1 MIENRGQNS
10 PSGGW
15 GAIKLTD
22 YTYDLPDERIAKFP
36 LSKRDESKLLVYQQG
51 EVTHSVFK
59 NITDYLP
66 KNSLLVFNN
75 TKVIPA
81 RIHFQKTTGAI
92 IQLFLLHPIAPT
104 SVINLAMEVSGE
116 CVWECMIGNRKRW
129 KKGDILS
136 QIIQVENQE
145 VEVKAEIEDEEKN
158 YVKLSWNTY
167 LTPSPSPAE
176 RGAFHSEVF
185 TPLSRRGA
193 GGEVIKFVDLI
204 QALGKIPL
212 PPYLNREAEA
222 SDYET
227 YQTVYSEKKGAV
239 AAPTAGLHFTEN
251 ILQNLEYQ
259 GFKQDFVTLHV
270 GAGTFQ
276 PIKVENIIEHKMH
289 NEQIVF
295 TRKNIENLLENL
307 GNIIAVGTTSMR
319 TLESIYWLGVAP
331 QPPERELKS
340 NSKAPPLGAGGAVG
354 KLYPYQHSPESLP
367 SPEQSLKAI
376 LKKMDDLGINEIT
389 AETEI
394 FIFPGYQ
401 FKICKGIITNYHQP
415 ESTLILLI
423 AAIIGENWRKV
434 YHEAMTNDYRF
445 LSYGDSSL
453 LIP

>member
-1 MIENRGQNS
+1 MNN
-10 PSGGW
+10 
-15 GAIKLTD
+15 IKLID

-51 EVTHSVFK
+51 KITHSAFK
-59 NITDYLP
+59 NITYYLP

-81 RIHFQKTTGAI
+81 RIHFQKPTGAI

-104 SVINLAMEVSGE
+104 SVINLAMEITGE

-129 KKGDILS
+129 KKGDVLS
-136 QIIQVENQE
+136 QIIQAEGQD
-145 VEVKAEIEDEEKN
+145 VEVKAEIENEEKN
-158 YVKLSWNTY
+158 YVKLSWKSVSTNNDF
-167 LTPSPSPAE
+167 
-176 RGAFHSEVF
+176 GDKSEHR
-185 TPLSRRGA
+185 TSKTEHR
-193 GGEVIKFVDLI
+193 KFVDLI
-204 QALGKIPL
+204 QVLGQIPL

-239 AAPTAGLHFTEN
+239 AAPTAGLHFTEEV
-251 ILQNLEYQ
+251 LQNIEKQ

-276 PIKVENIIEHKMH
+276 PIKVENIVEHKMH

-295 TRKNIENLLENL
+295 TRENIENLLGNL
-307 GNIIAVGTTSMR
+307 GNIIAIGTTSMR
-319 TLESIYWLGVAP
+319 TLESIYWIGV
-331 QPPERELKS
+331 QLINTPELEHYLIE
-340 NSKAPPLGAGGAVG
+340 
-354 KLYPYQHSPESLP
+354 KLFPYQNENPPNPE
-367 SPEQSLKAI
+367 ESLKAI
-376 LKKMDDLGINEIT
+376 LKKMDNLGVNEIT

-423 AAIIGENWRKV
+423 AALIGENWRKI
-434 YHEAMTNDYRF
+434 YEEAMTNDYRF

-453 LIP
+453 LLP

>member
-1 MIENRGQNS
+1 MIENQGQNS
-10 PSGGW
+10 PIGGW
-15 GAIKLTD
+15 GAIKLSD

-51 EVTHSVFK
+51 KIIHSIFK

-81 RIHFQKTTGAI
+81 RIHFQKPTGAI

-104 SVINLAMEVSGE
+104 SVINLAMEVSAE

-145 VEVKAEIEDEEKN
+145 VEVKAEIENEEKN
-158 YVKLSWNTY
+158 HVKLSWKVINLES
-167 LTPSPSPAE
+167 LTELVEEGSSSKNPTKGFEPLVGSDSHKSQHQTLNNEAE
-176 RGAFHSEVF
+176 RRPH
-185 TPLSRRGA
+185 L
-193 GGEVIKFVDLI
+193 KFVDLI
-204 QALGKIPL
+204 QALGQIPL

-239 AAPTAGLHFTEN
+239 AAPTAGLHFTEEV
-251 ILQNLEYQ
+251 LQNLDKQ

-276 PIKVENIIEHKMH
+276 PIKVENIVEHKMH

-295 TRKNIENLLENL
+295 TRKNIENLLANL

-319 TLESIYWLGVAP
+319 TLESIYWLGV
-331 QPPERELKS
+331 S
-340 NSKAPPLGAGGAVG
+340 NTLFVE
-354 KLYPYQHSPESLP
+354 KLYPYQHKPESLP
-367 SPEQSLKAI
+367 TPEESLKAI
-376 LKKMDDLGINEIT
+376 LKKMDNSGIDEIT

-423 AAIIGENWRKV
+423 AALIDEDWRKV
-434 YHEAMTNDYRF
+434 YHEAMTNNYRF

>member
-1 MIENRGQNS
+1 MQELLD
-10 PSGGW
+10 
-15 GAIKLTD
+15 IKLSD

-51 EVTHSVFK
+51 EITHSVFK

-104 SVINLAMEVSGE
+104 SVINLAMDVTGT

-136 QIIQVENQE
+136 QIIQVENQQ
-145 VEVKAEIEDEEKN
+145 VEVKAEIEDEEKK
-158 YVKLSWNTY
+158 YVKLSWKVISHKSQVLSDETNNKLKSGQILTTY
-167 LTPSPSPAE
+167 DLRLTTSP
-176 RGAFHSEVF
+176 
-185 TPLSRRGA
+185 T
-193 GGEVIKFVDLI
+193 FVDLI
-204 QALGKIPL
+204 QALGQIPL

-239 AAPTAGLHFTEN
+239 AAPTAGLHFTEEV
-251 ILQNLEYQ
+251 LQNLEKQ
-259 GFKQDFVTLHV
+259 EFMQDFVTLHV

-276 PIKVENIIEHKMH
+276 PIKVENIVEHKMH

-319 TLESIYWLGVAP
+319 TLESIYWIGVQLIHNP
-331 QPPERELKS
+331 FLDSFLVE
-340 NSKAPPLGAGGAVG
+340 
-354 KLYPYQHSPESLP
+354 KLFPYQNINPP
-367 SPEQSLKAI
+367 SPEESLKAI
-376 LKKMDDLGINEIT
+376 LKKMDDLGIDEIT

-394 FIFPGYQ
+394 FIFPSYQ

-423 AAIIGENWRKV
+423 AALIGEDWRKV
-434 YHEAMTNDYRF
+434 YHEAMTNNYRF

>member
-1 MIENRGQNS
+1 MKN
-10 PSGGW
+10 
-15 GAIKLTD
+15 IKLTD

-36 LSKRDESKLLVYQQG
+36 LSKRDESKLLVYQQ
-51 EVTHSVFK
+51 EEITHSVFK

-81 RIHFQKTTGAI
+81 RIQFQKPTRAI

-104 SVINLAMEVSGE
+104 SVINLAMEISGE

-136 QIIQVENQE
+136 QIIQVEGQK
-145 VEVKAEIEDEEKN
+145 VEVTAEIEDEEKN
-158 YVKLSWNTY
+158 HVKLSWKR
-167 LTPSPSPAE
+167 LTPNTQ
-176 RGAFHSEVF
+176 HL
-185 TPLSRRGA
+185 TL
-193 GGEVIKFVDLI
+193 KFVDLI

-227 YQTVYSEKKGAV
+227 YQTIYSEKKGAV
-239 AAPTAGLHFTEN
+239 AAPTAGLHFTKE
-251 ILQNLEYQ
+251 ILQNLEEQ
-259 GFKQDFVTLHV
+259 GFKQEFVTLHV

-295 TRKNIENLLENL
+295 TRGNIENLLANL

-319 TLESIYWLGVAP
+319 TLESIYWIGIQLINT
-331 QPPERELKS
+331 PELEHYLIE
-340 NSKAPPLGAGGAVG
+340 
-354 KLYPYQHSPESLP
+354 KLFPYQNENSPN
-367 SPEQSLKAI
+367 PEESLKAI
-376 LKKMDDLGINEIT
+376 LKKMDNLGVDEIT

-394 FIFPGYQ
+394 FIFPSYQ

-423 AAIIGENWRKV
+423 AALIGEDWRKV
-434 YHEAMTNDYRF
+434 YHQAMTNDYRF

-453 LIP
+453 LLP